1 MELDVV
7 VCSTSGKP
15 IFRHRVS
22 TSDTKRPSEEDDS
35 STSSFTSS
43 LQGLLSFVACT
54 QHEELLELQAAEC
67 QCVFRSSESLTF
79 AAIVRSVQEGDNVHN
94 DTPTFASQCLQHLLQ
109 LLQNQIL
116 FVLSDRGLDV
126 LRRQPG
132 YDLRE
137 LLNGTERVTRSLTEL
152 WATSPTLRF
161 KDCGVPFVRLK
172 PERRREVTRALE
184 FEENTA
190 TPTMICGLLLA
201 KEQVGAIAQP
211 NKKQFSILVDD
222 LLLLINFV
230 YHTPSLAT
238 SETWTP
244 ICLSNFNAQGF
255 LYAYVVFLTS
265 DVCLLLLSSQ
275 QSPEQFPHFQ
285 AKKEFVAQRLED
297 IGAMEEIDSSIQN
310 HSEWQPHSDL
320 PLLHHFIYK
329 NELTGECA
337 EPDLT
342 FPFDDKDFGTRVQL
356 LNQYAKLQ
364 HLMFPTPA
372 DPQTR
377 ESQVLGKRL
386 SSLQDTTAARMVYER
401 SDTGLFVGMCSADYR
416 LFVWFDSLATISDAR
431 KQMQVLLDRLRHDE
445 EFMNDITPAER
456 EVFLKYRKKGV
467 RRGILGALLGASA
480 MAGVWKI
487 AALATAFG
495 VTGVIIGGLVGSRIS
510 MRACRLRL
518 KMIKKMLKLS
528 DEKSP
533 LAAEAREILQTKLP
547 HNAYA
552 KKLLKMSELV
562 SGSWKKDKSTP
573 EISKEK

>member
-1 MELDVV
+1 MLELDVV

-15 IFRHRVS
+15 VFRHRLS
-22 TSDTKRPSEEDDS
+22 TSTTSCPSEEDDS
-35 STSSFTSS
+35 STSSFASS

-54 QHEELLELQAAEC
+54 QHEELLELQASGC
-67 QCVFRSSESLTF
+67 RCVFRSSDNLTF
-79 AAIVRSVQEGDNVHN
+79 AAIERDVHEDNGVHN
-94 DTPTFASQCLQHLLQ
+94 GETPSFASECLQHLLR

-152 WATSPTLRF
+152 WAATPTLRF
-161 KDCGVPFVRLK
+161 KDFGVPFVRLK
-172 PERRREVTRALE
+172 PERRREVSRALE
-184 FEENTA
+184 FEAARENSTSA
-190 TPTMICGLLLA
+190 MICGLLLA
-201 KEQVGAIAQP
+201 KEQVVAIAQP
-211 NKKQFSILVDD
+211 NKKQFSMLVDGRRRLLVRGGRRRESFTDTLGWVCWCCCVD

-244 ICLSNFNAQGF
+244 ICLSNFNARWVSDHGLSLCADMFPLVGLLCFVSLGRGF

-285 AKKEFVAQRLED
+285 AKKEFVAQRLGE
-297 IGAMEEIDSSIQN
+297 IGAMDEIGASVKN

-337 EPDLT
+337 EPELA
-342 FPFDDKDFGTRVQL
+342 FPFDDGDFGTRLQL

-372 DPQTR
+372 EPQTR

-386 SSLQDTTAARMVYER
+386 SSLQEATAARMVYER
-401 SDTGLFVGMCSADYR
+401 SDSGLFVGMCSADYR
-416 LFVWFDSLATISDAR
+416 LYVWFASLATISDAR
-431 KQMQVLLDRLRHDE
+431 EQIQVLLDRLRHDE
-445 EFMNDITPAER
+445 ELMSVAL
-456 EVFLKYRKKGV
+456 FLSSSGFPSV
-467 RRGILGALLGASA
+467 SSLA
-480 MAGVWKI
+480 MW
-487 AALATAFG
+487 
-495 VTGVIIGGLVGSRIS
+495 
-510 MRACRLRL
+510 
-518 KMIKKMLKLS
+518 
-528 DEKSP
+528 P
-533 LAAEAREILQTKLP
+533 
-547 HNAYA
+547 
-552 KKLLKMSELV
+552 
-562 SGSWKKDKSTP
+562 
-573 EISKEK
+573 

>member
-79 AAIVRSVQEGDNVHN
+79 AAI
-94 DTPTFASQCLQHLLQ
+94 CLQHLLQ

-184 FEENTA
+184 LEENTA

-201 KEQVGAIAQP
+201 KEQVVAIAQP

-386 SSLQDTTAARMVYER
+386 SSLQDTTAARMV
-401 SDTGLFVGMCSADYR
+401 
-416 LFVWFDSLATISDAR
+416 
-431 KQMQVLLDRLRHDE
+431 KQMQRIPVSQFTWDVALSLRSQCRSNVSATTTMMSTDQYE
-445 EFMNDITPAER
+445 VMYTLCSDMFSKKGLGRCGSSRSWTNDITPAER

-495 VTGVIIGGLVGSRIS
+495 VTGVIIGGLVGSWIS

>member
-79 AAIVRSVQEGDNVHN
+79 AAI
-94 DTPTFASQCLQHLLQ
+94 CLQHLLQ

-201 KEQVGAIAQP
+201 KDQVVAIAQP

-386 SSLQDTTAARMVYER
+386 SSLQDTTAARMV
-401 SDTGLFVGMCSADYR
+401 
-416 LFVWFDSLATISDAR
+416 

-445 EFMNDITPAER
+445 EFMSVALFLPSS
-456 EVFLKYRKKGV
+456 VFPSV
-467 RRGILGALLGASA
+467 SSLG
-480 MAGVWKI
+480 MW
-487 AALATAFG
+487 
-495 VTGVIIGGLVGSRIS
+495 
-510 MRACRLRL
+510 
-518 KMIKKMLKLS
+518 
-528 DEKSP
+528 P
-533 LAAEAREILQTKLP
+533 
-547 HNAYA
+547 
-552 KKLLKMSELV
+552 
-562 SGSWKKDKSTP
+562 
-573 EISKEK
+573 

>member
-15 IFRHRVS
+15 VFRHRVS
-22 TSDTKRPSEEDDS
+22 TLTTKRPSEEDES
-35 STSSFTSS
+35 SASSFSSS

-54 QHEELLELQAAEC
+54 QHEELLELQAAGC
-67 QCVFRSSESLTF
+67 HCVFRSSESLTF
-79 AAIVRSVQEGDNVHN
+79 AAIARSVQEEDSVYNN
-94 DTPTFASQCLQHLLQ
+94 DTPSFASQCLQHLLQ
-109 LLQNQIL
+109 LLQHQIL

-152 WATSPTLRF
+152 WATTPTLRF
-161 KDCGVPFVRLK
+161 KGCGVLFVRLK

-184 FEENTA
+184 FEENISA
-190 TPTMICGLLLA
+190 PSMICGLLLA
-201 KEQVGAIAQP
+201 RKQVVAISQP

-230 YHTPSLAT
+230 YNTPSLAK

-244 ICLSNFNAQGF
+244 ICLSNFNARGF

-275 QSPEQFPHFQ
+275 QSPEQFPQFQ
-285 AKKEFVAQRLED
+285 AKKEFVSQRLQE
-297 IGAMEEIDSSIQN
+297 IGAMEAIESSVKN

-329 NELTGECA
+329 NELTGECG
-337 EPDLT
+337 EPELT

-364 HLMFPTPA
+364 HLMFPTS
-372 DPQTR
+372 DSQIR

-386 SSLQDTTAARMVYER
+386 SSLQESTAARMVYER
-401 SDTGLFVGMCSADYR
+401 SDTGLFVGMCSVDYR
-416 LFVWFDSLATISDAR
+416 LYVWFDSLATIPDAR
-431 KQMQVLLDRLRHDE
+431 EQMQVLLDRLRHDE
-445 EFMNDITPAER
+445 ELMSVAL
-456 EVFLKYRKKGV
+456 FLSSSGFPSV
-467 RRGILGALLGASA
+467 SSLG
-480 MAGVWKI
+480 MW
-487 AALATAFG
+487 
-495 VTGVIIGGLVGSRIS
+495 
-510 MRACRLRL
+510 
-518 KMIKKMLKLS
+518 
-528 DEKSP
+528 P
-533 LAAEAREILQTKLP
+533 
-547 HNAYA
+547 
-552 KKLLKMSELV
+552 
-562 SGSWKKDKSTP
+562 
-573 EISKEK
+573 

>member
-54 QHEELLELQAAEC
+54 QHEELLELQAADC

-79 AAIVRSVQEGDNVHN
+79 AVI
-94 DTPTFASQCLQHLLQ
+94 CLQHLLQ
-109 LLQNQIL
+109 LLQNLIL
-116 FVLSDRGLDV
+116 FVLSARGLDV

-161 KDCGVPFVRLK
+161 KDCGVPFVRLQ
-172 PERRREVTRALE
+172 PEKRREVTRALE

-201 KEQVGAIAQP
+201 KEQVVAIVQP

-297 IGAMEEIDSSIQN
+297 IGAMEEIDFSIQN

-342 FPFDDKDFGTRVQL
+342 FPFDDNDFGTRVQL

-386 SSLQDTTAARMVYER
+386 SSLQETTAARMV
-401 SDTGLFVGMCSADYR
+401 
-416 LFVWFDSLATISDAR
+416 
-431 KQMQVLLDRLRHDE
+431 KQMQVLLDRLRRDE
-445 EFMNDITPAER
+445 EFMSNVSATTTMMSTDQYEVMYTLCSDMFSKKRLGRCGSSRSWMNDITPAER
-456 EVFLKYRKKGV
+456 EVFLKYREKGV
-467 RRGILGALLGASA
+467 RRGVLGALMGASA
-480 MAGVWKI
+480 IAGVWKI

-495 VTGVIIGGLVGSRIS
+495 VTGVIVGGLVGSWIS
-510 MRACRLRL
+510 MRASRLRL

>member
-54 QHEELLELQAAEC
+54 QHEELLELQAADC

-79 AAIVRSVQEGDNVHN
+79 AVI
-94 DTPTFASQCLQHLLQ
+94 CLQHLLQ
-109 LLQNQIL
+109 LLQNLIL

-161 KDCGVPFVRLK
+161 KDCGVPFVRLQ
-172 PERRREVTRALE
+172 PEKRREVTRALE

-201 KEQVGAIAQP
+201 KEQVVAIVQP

-297 IGAMEEIDSSIQN
+297 IGAMEEIDFSIQN

-342 FPFDDKDFGTRVQL
+342 FPFDDNDFGTRVQL

-386 SSLQDTTAARMVYER
+386 SSLQETTAARMV
-401 SDTGLFVGMCSADYR
+401 
-416 LFVWFDSLATISDAR
+416 
-431 KQMQVLLDRLRHDE
+431 KQMQVLLDRLRRDE
-445 EFMNDITPAER
+445 EFILRSQCRSNVSATTTMMSTDQYEVMYTLCSDMFSKKRLGRCGSSRSWMNDITPAER
-456 EVFLKYRKKGV
+456 EVFLKYREKGV
-467 RRGILGALLGASA
+467 RRGVLGALMGASA
-480 MAGVWKI
+480 IAGVWKI

-495 VTGVIIGGLVGSRIS
+495 VTGVIVGGLVGSWIS
-510 MRACRLRL
+510 MRASRLRL